1 VLRNDEL
8 FGMRLGGPNN
18 QDLHL
23 DFHKNCSM
31 EKEWQRDSMTFFV
44 VLKGTRDVSLGTYGL
59 LRQTAGDFSVLS
71 ANTWHA
77 GTAST
82 GVILF
87 GYIDRTRDHATSDA
101 RGGFGEVLEDNG
113 ALPEDY
119 VLEHSHCR
127 PSLFQET
134 LRNRFS
140 IEGVD

>member
-1 VLRNDEL
+1 MLRNDEL

-23 DFHKNCSM
+23 DFHKNCSK
-31 EKEWQRDSMTFFV
+31 EKEWQSDSMTFFV
-44 VLKGTRDVSLGTYGL
+44 VLEGTRDVSLGTYGL
-59 LRQTAGDFSVLS
+59 LRQTAGDLSVLS

-77 GTAST
+77 GMAST

-87 GYIDRTRDHATSDA
+87 GYIDRTRAHSTSDA
-101 RGGFGEVLEDNG
+101 RGGFGDVLEGNG
-113 ALPEDY
+113 TLPEGY

-127 PSLFQET
+127 PSSFQET

-140 IEGVD
+140 IKGVD